1 MQLILKQQLSQ
12 TELRYRQIKEELEAS
27 RDENDNLRRD
37 LRRAREEALMLKK
50 EETNTKT
57 MENIGRAGKE
67 KMEQMYEQAR
77 QQLMERNDQ
86 LKSVKDRV

>member
-1 MQLILKQQLSQ
+1 
-12 TELRYRQIKEELEAS
+12 
-27 RDENDNLRRD
+27 
-37 LRRAREEALMLKK
+37 MLKK